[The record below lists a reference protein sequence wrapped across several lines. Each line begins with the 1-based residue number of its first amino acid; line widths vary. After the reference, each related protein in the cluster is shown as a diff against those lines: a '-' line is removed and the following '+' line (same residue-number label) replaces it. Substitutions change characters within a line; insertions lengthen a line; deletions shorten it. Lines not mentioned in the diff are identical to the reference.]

1 MKTKRKIQI
10 TVDVLMLGILLLQM
24 SYSIA
29 GELIH
34 EILGIALFILF
45 LLHHIL
51 SVSFSKALVKGKQ
64 SHEKILK
71 TVVDILLTVDILA
84 LIFSAV
90 LVSKHVFTFLG
101 ISTLSSLGRT
111 AHMLGA
117 YWGFALMGLHLGFHL
132 DFMLHRVM
140 HDKRKKTAAYTVM
153 LALAAAGLVC
163 FIHEEIYKYMFL
175 INQFVFFDTTGGL
188 PLFILKYIL
197 IAAMFTT
204 IGYGLINV
212 IKRRKNE

>member
-29 GELIH
+29 GEVLH

-71 TVVDILLTVDILA
+71 TVVDILLTADILA
-84 LIFSAV
+84 LMFSAV

-111 AHMLGA
+111 VHLLGS
-117 YWGFALMGLHLGFHL
+117 YWGFALMNLHLGFHL

-140 HDKRKKTAAYTVM
+140 YKRKKTAAYAIM
-153 LALAAAGLVC
+153 LTLAAAGLVC
-163 FIHEEIYKYMFL
+163 FMHEGIYKYLLL
-175 INQFVFFDTTGGL
+175 INRFVYFDTDGGL

-204 IGYGLINV
+204 IGYGIINV
-212 IKRRKNE
+212 TKRRKNNG

>member
-111 AHMLGA
+111 VHLLGS
-117 YWGFALMGLHLGFHL
+117 YWGFALMSLHLGFHL
-132 DFMLHRVM
+132 DFILPKTLKK
-140 HDKRKKTAAYTVM
+140 KRPAAIIM
-153 LALAAAGLVC
+153 ILLSIAGLVC

-204 IGYGLINV
+204 IGYGIINV
-212 IKRRKNE
+212 TKRRKNNG